1 MHARSALLTAAVS
14 SALLLSAC
22 ETDEPV
28 EDDVDDPVEEIED
41 TPAAAAVD
49 IVDNDF
55 EPAELEVDAGETI
68 EWTNT
73 GDAEHT
79 VTFAQGPDSGEL
91 ASGETF
97 NHVFDEPGD
106 YDYVCSIHSGME
118 GTITVSE

>member
-1 MHARSALLTAAVS
+1 MSARSAILTAVVS

-22 ETDEPV
+22 GTDEPS

-41 TPAAAAVD
+41 TPAAAAVE

-55 EPAELEVDAGETI
+55 EPAELEVEVGETI

-91 ASGETF
+91 ASGEVF
-97 NHVFDEPGD
+97 NHVFEEPGD
-106 YDYVCSIHSGME
+106 YDYVCTIHSGME
-118 GTITVSE
+118 GSVTVSE